1 MLITTVNF
9 IDIFQLMY
17 TVMQFVTSK
26 SAVMQT
32 ALSVPYNHNCIYNK
46 TINLRS
52 GHFTNTQEML
62 VN

>member
-32 ALSVPYNHNCIYNK
+32 ALSVSYNHNCIYNK
-46 TINLRS
+46 TIN
-52 GHFTNTQEML
+52 
-62 VN
+62 

>member
-46 TINLRS
+46 TIN
-52 GHFTNTQEML
+52 
-62 VN
+62 